1 MTGKQLLDVGQSLYD
16 YQNRVA
22 LLNQFNFPGT
32 SQQLQQLLQQMMAPS
47 PSARPSAAAVVCAQ
61 YIQLWCWS
69 LPMFRTRGCACQGSV
84 SRLCSVPS

>member
-32 SQQLQQLLQQMMAPS
+32 SQQLQQLLQQMMAPT
-47 PSARPSAAAVVCAQ
+47 PSARPSAAAVVSAQ
-61 YIQLWCWS
+61 YFQVGWRS
-69 LPMFRTRGCACQGSV
+69 LPMHRTRGCACQGSV
-84 SRLCSVPS
+84 